1 MIRAGGF
8 KTGRHRRRFMT
19 EDAYTVAGRNMP
31 EVSIAVGLIFTIWG
45 IGAYI
50 ISDMA
55 SWTAMIPMFF
65 GGPIFTMG
73 FLSKARPDKRKT
85 FMHISAMFGV
95 ICVLGGLRL
104 PQVLMA
110 DDSSNLLIA
119 SHAILL
125 VFGGLYTYLCV
136 QSFIWARKQREAAE
150 A

>member
-1 MIRAGGF
+1 
-8 KTGRHRRRFMT
+8 MT
-19 EDAYTVAGRNMP
+19 EESYRFLGRNMP
-31 EVSIAVGLIFTIWG
+31 EISIAVGLIFTIWG

-55 SWTAMIPMFF
+55 SITAMIPMFV

-73 FLSKARPDKRKT
+73 LLSQARPDKRKT
-85 FMHISAMFGV
+85 FMHISAMFGLL
-95 ICVLGGLRL
+95 CALGGLRL
-104 PQVLMA
+104 PMILM
-110 DDSSNLLIA
+110 DDASSNLLIA

-125 VFGGLYTYLCV
+125 VLGGLYTYLCV

>member
-1 MIRAGGF
+1 MS
-8 KTGRHRRRFMT
+8 

-31 EVSIAVGLIFTIWG
+31 DISIAVGLIFTIWG

-55 SWTAMIPMFF
+55 SITAMIPMFV

-73 FLSKARPDKRKT
+73 LLSKARPDKRKT
-85 FMHISAMFGV
+85 FMHISAMFGLL
-95 ICVLGGLRL
+95 CALGGLRL
-104 PQVLMA
+104 PMILMA
-110 DDSSNLLIA
+110 DDSSNLLIG

-125 VFGGLYTYLCV
+125 ILGGLYTYFCV

>member
-1 MIRAGGF
+1 
-8 KTGRHRRRFMT
+8 MT
-19 EDAYTVAGRNMP
+19 EESYRFLGRNMP
-31 EVSIAVGLIFTIWG
+31 EISIAVGLIFTIWG

-55 SWTAMIPMFF
+55 SITAMIPMFV

-73 FLSKARPDKRKT
+73 LLSQAMPDKRKT
-85 FMHISAMFGV
+85 FMHISAMFGLL
-95 ICVLGGLRL
+95 CALGGLRL
-104 PQVLMA
+104 PMILMA

-125 VFGGLYTYLCV
+125 TLGGLYTYLCV